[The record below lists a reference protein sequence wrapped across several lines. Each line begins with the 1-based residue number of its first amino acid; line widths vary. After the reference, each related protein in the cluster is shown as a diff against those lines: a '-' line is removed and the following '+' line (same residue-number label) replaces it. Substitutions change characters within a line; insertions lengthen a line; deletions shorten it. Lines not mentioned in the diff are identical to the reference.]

1 MEPKYIIIGIIA
13 LIIIILVGWLIST
26 RNKFVVLKNRV
37 QDQKSQVDIQLK
49 RRYDLVPNLL
59 ETAKG
64 YAGFEK
70 STLEAVTRARAN
82 AINAKTA
89 QEEITANNNLTNALS
104 RFIAISESYPDLKSS
119 KNFIALQE
127 ELSATENKIA
137 LSRQFYNDTIMKYNN
152 AIQLFPA
159 NIIASI
165 LGYKK
170 YEYLQA
176 TTEEAESIRFN
187 SDSFK
192 M

>member
-49 RRYDLVPNLL
+49 RRYDLIPNLL

-70 STLEAVTRARAN
+70 STLEAVTRARTN
-82 AINAKTA
+82 AINAKTT

-104 RFIAISESYPDLKSS
+104 RFIAISESYPDLKSN

-127 ELSATENKIA
+127 ALSATENKIA

-159 NIIASI
+159 NIVASI
-165 LGYKK
+165 FGYKK

-187 SDSFK
+187 SDSFNI
-192 M
+192 